1 MITIYTIAYNE
12 EVMLPFM
19 IKWYRE
25 RFPECKIV
33 VYDNFSTD
41 KTEEIALSND
51 CQVVKYDSNNQIR
64 DDLYL
69 EIKNNCWKTAETD
82 WVLICDVDEFLDI
95 QESDLI
101 NETSTIITS
110 EGWNMINTQPNP
122 NLELKDIKWGTRAKQ
137 YDKAYLFNKK
147 FIKEIRY
154 SAGCH
159 SCNPSGKIKYSSNL
173 YKLFHFKAI
182 SEDYMIQRHT
192 SFAKRMSEKK
202 NKNGWGVHY
211 FDTEETIRRNYT
223 FYQTHPELIKV
234 ID

>member
-1 MITIYTIAYNE
+1 MITVYTIAYNE

-192 SFAKRMSEKK
+192 SFAKRMSEQ
-202 NKNGWGVHY
+202 NIKNGWGVHY

>member
-192 SFAKRMSEKK
+192 SFAKRMSEQNIK
-202 NKNGWGVHY
+202 NDWGVHY